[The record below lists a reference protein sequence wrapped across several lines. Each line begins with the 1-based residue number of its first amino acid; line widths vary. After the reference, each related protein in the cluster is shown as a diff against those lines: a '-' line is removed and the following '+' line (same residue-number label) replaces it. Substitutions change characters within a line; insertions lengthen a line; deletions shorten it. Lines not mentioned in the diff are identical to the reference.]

1 MHNEH
6 RKLLLWLDLFG
17 NTRRNASSPDQVAVD
32 ATAVDT
38 RMAGSVAERPAE
50 SSGARGSNTLQ
61 PGTQPGKPNERYER
75 ALPLL
80 ARLMGESYASRMNA
94 TDEEA
99 RLAMELN
106 ETVDKFMKLKVE
118 TSIKMLENNT
128 SLATSTGGS
137 SSLSIV
143 YAAGMSP
150 AQVENADFRLPEEAR
165 ATLSDAKQQIMA
177 GIMSHSQPS
186 HPHAAGGGDDPRPSK
201 PASEERGGN
210 DGLDGDDDEGSESN
224 YLGPEEQGRGLL
236 TDIPLVL
243 GPTEI
248 EALPMIIQAGIV
260 SKANSDPN
268 MDATSMQAVRCN
280 ILLAQE
286 SGRNLLRELLIFI
299 AAWDLQDDDFY
310 FKVMMQ
316 IMEAILDNGLMPFAY
331 QSFGE
336 HKDIC
341 SPAQSIIIKILTQI
355 FRKKQ
360 GAANEA
366 VLKGLSSS
374 APSEID
380 HIVVSY
386 IFTVFRN
393 NIIPECGALI
403 FLQGQIR
410 DGHAVPD
417 DFPLNL
423 WDMERVYEGVYQFL
437 EFFAV
442 LTENEHW
449 KTLLVRWEIVSEL
462 ITLLAELDHS
472 IPKAPLGASDQAA
485 TDGERAA
492 AADAV
497 GWMTPAE
504 GPKPSSVAVERPYDS
519 PTGASSRSD
528 GDPTSAEP
536 PSPDRNLNPR
546 PCDFEWRNLKKL
558 VVLVLSS
565 LVWKSKAVQEQMRKY
580 HGVEM
585 ILNCCNYD
593 DNNPYI
599 REHAIMCLRF
609 LLEGCSENQQIVE
622 RLEARKTI
630 PDEVLDKQ
638 GYETFINAAGK
649 VKLRKKDGAEVG
661 PIDG

>member
-1 MHNEH
+1 MMQASNE
-6 RKLLLWLDLFG
+6 DV
-17 NTRRNASSPDQVAVD
+17 NPASS
-32 ATAVDT
+32 
-38 RMAGSVAERPAE
+38 
-50 SSGARGSNTLQ
+50 NF
-61 PGTQPGKPNERYER
+61 KYER

-80 ARLMGESYASRMNA
+80 ARLMGQTYAA
-94 TDEEA
+94 DLYAADEDE
-99 RLAMELN
+99 RLAQEVN
-106 ETVDKFMKLKVE
+106 KTVDKFMKLKVD
-118 TSIKMLENNT
+118 TNMKMLE
-128 SLATSTGGS
+128 SSTGS
-137 SSLSIV
+137 PL
-143 YAAGMSP
+143 SP
-150 AQVENADFRLPEEAR
+150 ASWSNLSAAERTKMLSHPQEIPEFRPADEAR
-165 ATLSDAKQQIMA
+165 RTLNDAKEQIMA
-177 GIMSHSQPS
+177 GLMNHGVNTESRSIANGEGEPTSENPT
-186 HPHAAGGGDDPRPSK
+186 
-201 PASEERGGN
+201 SEEVEAQ
-210 DGLDGDDDEGSESN
+210 DESADDADDDQSDSN
-224 YLGPEEQGRGLL
+224 YLGPDEQNRGLL

-243 GPTEI
+243 GPREI

-260 SKANSDPN
+260 SHPQADTNA
-268 MDATSMQAVRCN
+268 DAKSMQAVRCN

-299 AAWDLQDDDFY
+299 AAWDLQDDEFY

-316 IMEAILDNGLMPFAY
+316 IMEAILENGLMPFTY

-360 GAANEA
+360 LVSNDV
-366 VLKGLSSS
+366 VLKGLVSS

-380 HIVVSY
+380 HIIINY
-386 IFTVFRN
+386 IFTVFRST
-393 NIIPECGALI
+393 IIPECGALI

-410 DGHAVPD
+410 DGHAAHD
-417 DFPLNL
+417 EFPLNL

-449 KTLLVRWEIVSEL
+449 KGLLVRWEIVSEL

-485 TDGERAA
+485 TDGEKAA

-497 GWMTPAE
+497 GWMTPTDSQKAN
-504 GPKPSSVAVERPYDS
+504 PISVERPYDS
-519 PTGASSRSD
+519 AG
-528 GDPTSAEP
+528 EP
-536 PSPDRNLNPR
+536 PRPLVPDGEETELNSPEATQSPR

-558 VVLVLSS
+558 IVLVLSS
-565 LVWKSKAVQEQMRKY
+565 LVWKSKAVQEQMRRY

-585 ILNCCNYD
+585 VLNCCSYD

-609 LLEGCSENQQIVE
+609 LLEGCPENQLIVE

-649 VKLRKKDGAEVG
+649 VKLRKKDGVEVG
-661 PIDG
+661 PVEI

>member
-17 NTRRNASSPDQVAVD
+17 NTRRNESSPGPAI
-32 ATAVDT
+32 
-38 RMAGSVAERPAE
+38 SEERAAE
-50 SSGARGSNTLQ
+50 SNAEHATDSGDSRDSKVLGPLS
-61 PGTQPGKPNERYER
+61 QPGKPNERYER

-80 ARLMGESYASRMNA
+80 ARLMGESYTSRMNA
-94 TDEEA
+94 TDEET
-99 RLAMELN
+99 RLALEVSK
-106 ETVDKFMKLKVE
+106 TVDKFMKLKVE
-118 TSIKMLENNT
+118 TRIKMLENNT
-128 SLATSTGGS
+128 SIATSTGGS

-150 AQVENADFRLPEEAR
+150 ASARSPDFRSPQEAR
-165 ATLSDAKQQIMA
+165 KTLVEAKQQIMA
-177 GIMSHSQPS
+177 GIMNHTQPS
-186 HPHAAGGGDDPRPSK
+186 QLDDPGPEDDQPSAHRLPSK
-201 PASEERGGN
+201 RVGEEHGN
-210 DGLDGDDDEGSESN
+210 DGLDMDDDGSESN
-224 YLGPEEQGRGLL
+224 YLGTEEQGRGLL

-260 SKANSDPN
+260 AKAHSDPN
-268 MDATSMQAVRCN
+268 VEAKGMQAVRCN

-299 AAWDLQDDDFY
+299 AAWDLQDDEFY

-341 SPAQSIIIKILTQI
+341 SPAQSIITKILTQI

-366 VLKGLSSS
+366 VLQGLSSS
-374 APSEID
+374 TPSEID
-380 HIVVSY
+380 HAVVSY

-410 DGHAVPD
+410 DGHAVPE

-504 GPKPSSVAVERPYDS
+504 GSKPTPVAVERPYDS

-528 GDPTSAEP
+528 RDPTSAEP
-536 PSPDRNLNPR
+536 QSPDRNLNPR

-609 LLEGCSENQQIVE
+609 LLEGCLENQQIVE

-649 VKLRKKDGAEVG
+649 VKLRKKDGAEIG
-661 PIDG
+661 PIDI